1 MYDDT
6 MDTVEITVEEY
17 EALKDKLSDYVELLE
32 QLANAYESMSIDLV
46 ELGEI
51 DLEEILENCQQ
62 IYNEQVG

>member
-17 EALKDKLSDYVELLE
+17 ETLKDKLSDYVELLE
-32 QLANAYESMSIDLV
+32 QLASAYEGLSIDLV

-62 IYNEQVG
+62 VYNEQVE